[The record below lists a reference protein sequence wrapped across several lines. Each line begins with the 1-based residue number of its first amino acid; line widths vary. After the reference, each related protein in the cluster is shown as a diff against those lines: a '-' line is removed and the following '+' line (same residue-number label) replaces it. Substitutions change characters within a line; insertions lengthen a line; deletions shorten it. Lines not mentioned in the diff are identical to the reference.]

1 MFADMVGFTRMM
13 SEDEKTTILLG
24 ERLRSVVH
32 QLVPEHHGQLLS
44 YAGDGSLSIFR
55 SAIDAVACSILIQQ
69 NLQKPPKVP
78 VRIGIHTGEVVF
90 YGKNIYGSSVN
101 IASRIESFA
110 TPGSVLISDK
120 VYSELKNQTS
130 VQALSLGYYDLKNV
144 NREVEIFALSAKG
157 LKLPNPWEMQ
167 GKGKNAH
174 HSIGILPFKTAGDE
188 ASQTFADGLTEE
200 LLHTLSGIRGLSVA
214 SRTSCFSFKGKEG
227 IVQKIAAELNV
238 TILLEASV
246 RRDGDLARV
255 TTQLIDCSDGYQVW
269 SGSFDMKVGKLF
281 AAQDALAKE
290 ITQRI
295 VEFLGLEH
303 SLRFQQEAKN
313 NWSGEGIGKRLW
325 DSIGFLKNN
334 PKVGGNATDET

>member
-1 MFADMVGFTRMM
+1 MKTNQKNRSLAAIMFADMVGFTKMM

-24 ERLRSVVH
+24 ERLRSVVQ
-32 QLVPEHHGQLLS
+32 QLVPEHHGQLLQ

-55 SAIDAVACSILIQQ
+55 SAIDAVRCAILIQQ
-69 NLQKPPKVP
+69 NLQKAPQVL
-78 VRIGIHTGEVVF
+78 VRIGIHLGEVVF
-90 YGKNIYGSSVN
+90 YGQNIYGSSVN

-120 VYSELKNQTS
+120 VYSEVKNQTS
-130 VQALSLGYYDLKNV
+130 IQALSLGYYDLKNV

-188 ASQTFADGLTEE
+188 ASQTFSDGLTEE

-214 SRTSCFSFKGKEG
+214 SRTSCFSFKGQDG
-227 IVQKIAAELNV
+227 VVQKIASELNV
-238 TILLEASV
+238 TILLEGSV

-269 SGSFDMKVGKLF
+269 SGAFDVKVGRLF
-281 AAQDALAKE
+281 ATQGALAKE
-290 ITQRI
+290 VTQRI
-295 VEFLGLEH
+295 VEFLGLEN
-303 SLRFQQEAKN
+303 SLRFQQE
-313 NWSGEGIGKRLW
+313 
-325 DSIGFLKNN
+325 
-334 PKVGGNATDET
+334 